1 MKERLVTLVCA
12 LGALALFLAMF
23 LHGDNVANGR
33 GGVPSPTSEERRG
46 NGYHGAMTW
55 LDLEHVKTVSVRD
68 RFDKWV
74 ARAALPAT
82 GNLLIVTLPAVNA
95 FRTEEFRPLDNW
107 VRSGNT
113 LLVPAALSDEPDWAF
128 AVGRPVAGDL
138 SLLTGL
144 EFETVRGVEKAGR
157 EGAGSRSTQSA
168 QARPTD
174 DVGARIA
181 ATSRAFAQPRR
192 EALVPNG
199 AHPYFEGVQTA
210 VALSDYPSQAWA
222 VKIPYDG
229 FVFSLARE
237 ETGEAVLWT
246 RSLGKG
252 RVIVSGLGSLF
263 TNRALGL
270 GDNARLLANIVGATV
285 GPRGAVL
292 FDDLHQ
298 GLGAAYDPAKFYSDR
313 RLYETVGILAA
324 LWLCWVLGS
333 TRLQLLELRES
344 APREA
349 ELVQATGGFLARVL
363 TPAAGALG
371 LFEHFFRRV
380 REQLPGRWRVTG
392 SSPGQKG
399 GVSPGGGMGG
409 HAAQDEHADAVA
421 HGEQERVAL
430 GRETS
435 SPPWAFLRDHPR
447 VEAVELRQLRCG
459 YDDARAG
466 RRVPLD
472 RLHNLIQKIHR
483 HITA

>member
-1 MKERLVTLVCA
+1 MV
-12 LGALALFLAMF
+12 
-23 LHGDNVANGR
+23 
-33 GGVPSPTSEERRG
+33 
-46 NGYHGAMTW
+46 W
-55 LDLEHVKTVSVRD
+55 LDEEHIKTVSVRD

-74 ARAALPAT
+74 GRASLPAA

-95 FRTEEFRPLDNW
+95 FKTEEFRPLDTW
-107 VRSGNT
+107 VRGGNT
-113 LLVPAALSDEPDWAF
+113 LLVLAALSDDPDWAF

-144 EFETVRGVEKAGR
+144 EFEAVNAKAK
-157 EGAGSRSTQSA
+157 ANA
-168 QARPTD
+168 TD

-181 ATSRAFAQPRR
+181 ATARAFAQPQRGT
-192 EALVPNG
+192 LVPNG
-199 AHPYFEGVQTA
+199 PHPYFEGVRTA
-210 VALSDYPSQAWA
+210 VALSDYPWQAWA
-222 VKIPYDG
+222 AKIPYDG
-229 FVFSLARE
+229 FVFSLAHER
-237 ETGEAVLWT
+237 ETGESVLWT
-246 RSLGKG
+246 RSLGDG

-270 GDNARLLANIVGATV
+270 ADNARLLANIVGTTV

-313 RLYETVGILAA
+313 RLYETIGILAV

-333 TRLQLLELRES
+333 TRLQLPALRGP

-349 ELVQATGGFLARVL
+349 ELVRATGAFLARVV

-380 REQLPGRWRVTG
+380 RERV
-392 SSPGQKG
+392 P
-399 GVSPGGGMGG
+399 
-409 HAAQDEHADAVA
+409 
-421 HGEQERVAL
+421 L
-430 GRETS
+430 GRGLS
-435 SPPWAFLRDHPR
+435 SPPWGFLEDHSGVTPT
-447 VEAVELRQLRCG
+447 ELHQLRG
-459 YDDARAG
+459 WYADARAG

-472 RLHNLIQKIHR
+472 RLHNLMQKIHR